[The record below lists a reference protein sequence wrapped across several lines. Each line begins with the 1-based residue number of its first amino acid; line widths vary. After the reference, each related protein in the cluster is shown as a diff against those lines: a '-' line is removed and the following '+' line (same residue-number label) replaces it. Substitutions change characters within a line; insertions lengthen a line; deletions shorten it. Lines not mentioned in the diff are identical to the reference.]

1 MIADYIN
8 SHLAE
13 FWIFL
18 GFGLLVIEVLTGLTT
33 GILLFGGLGA
43 LATGMLMS
51 FGLLPETWIAG
62 FSSAGICSAIIT
74 ALLWYPLRKI
84 QGGRTMS
91 KDNSSDIVGY
101 QFVVEQDIEPLR
113 PGNKR
118 YSGIPWRV
126 EIDPQSGVDKI
137 TAGQRVEVTSVDV
150 GVFRVKPL

>member
-8 SHLAE
+8 SHQAE

-33 GILLFGGLGA
+33 GVLLFGGLGA

-51 FGLLPETWIAG
+51 FGLLPDTWIVG
-62 FSSAGICSAIIT
+62 FSSAGICT
-74 ALLWYPLRKI
+74 ALMTAVLWYPLRKI
-84 QGGRTMS
+84 QGGRTMA

-101 QFVVEQDIEPLR
+101 QFIVEQDIEPLK
-113 PGNKR
+113 PGRKQ

-126 EIDPQSGVDKI
+126 EIDPQSDADKI
-137 TAGQRVEVTSVDV
+137 SAGQRVEVTSVDV